1 MELRPVEWRFCK
13 SHSNPKDRDIG
24 IQHAPK
30 SQRNASKK
38 RRKTRKH
45 KNRSMKKYKVK

>member
-1 MELRPVEWRFCK
+1 M
-13 SHSNPKDRDIG
+13 G

-38 RRKTRKH
+38 RRKARKH
-45 KNRSMKKYKVK
+45 KNRSTKKYKVKVA